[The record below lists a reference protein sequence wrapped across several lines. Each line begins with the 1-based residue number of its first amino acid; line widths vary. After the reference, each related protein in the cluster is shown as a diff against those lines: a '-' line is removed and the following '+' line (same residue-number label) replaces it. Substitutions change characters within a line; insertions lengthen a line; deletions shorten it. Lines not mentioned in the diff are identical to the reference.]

1 MKCFETELNELTNM
15 KQNKQKDDCNMNKW
29 NVWNRKKQNN

>member
-15 KQNKQKDDCNMNKW
+15 KQKKKEKDDCNMNKW
-29 NVWNRKKQNN
+29 NVLKQN

>member
-15 KQNKQKDDCNMNKW
+15 KQKKKEDDCNMNKW
-29 NVWNRKKQNN
+29 NVLKQN